1 MLKVEHLTKSYQTGS
16 QVYPVLKDI
25 SLEVEK
31 GEFVAV
37 MGPSGSGK
45 TTLLNCISCFI
56 PYEDGSIL
64 LAGKDLSG
72 LKEEGLAKVRN
83 QSMGFVFQD
92 FMLLDGLSVFENIC
106 LSPDHCEAA
115 DSSDGGK
122 GQAYLQ
128 PVRYC
133 KKLWRSIRR
142 ISQAGEKQRTAVAR
156 ALMNQPYVIL
166 ADEPTGNLD
175 SKSCKAVID
184 AFLQARSEMDATIF
198 MVTHDSYAASF
209 CDRVIVLKDGKVH
222 GELKR
227 TGTRRAFMDE
237 LLNTIRELGGDSDD
251 DE

>member
-1 MLKVEHLTKSYQTGS
+1 MLKVEHLTKNYQTGS

-64 LAGKDLSG
+64 LAGKNLSG

-106 LSPDHCEAA
+106 LPQIIAKTA

-128 PVRYC
+128 PVRY
-133 KKLWRSIRR
+133 
-142 ISQAGEKQRTAVAR
+142 
-156 ALMNQPYVIL
+156 
-166 ADEPTGNLD
+166 
-175 SKSCKAVID
+175 
-184 AFLQARSEMDATIF
+184 
-198 MVTHDSYAASF
+198 
-209 CDRVIVLKDGKVH
+209 
-222 GELKR
+222 
-227 TGTRRAFMDE
+227 
-237 LLNTIRELGGDSDD
+237 
-251 DE
+251 

>member
-106 LSPDHCEAA
+106 LPQIIAKRPIPQMEAKARHICSLFGIEKIMEKYPA
-115 DSSDGGK
+115 D
-122 GQAYLQ
+122 
-128 PVRYC
+128 
-133 KKLWRSIRR
+133 
-142 ISQAGEKQRTAVAR
+142 ISGGEKQRTAVAR

-175 SKSCKAVID
+175 PVTAEGIMQLFEEIACRGCAVVMSTHNTALIENHP
-184 AFLQARSEMDATIF
+184 ARAILFSQ
-198 MVTHDSYAASF
+198 
-209 CDRVIVLKDGKVH
+209 GK
-222 GELKR
+222 
-227 TGTRRAFMDE
+227 
-237 LLNTIRELGGDSDD
+237 IREVDLKAELG
-251 DE
+251 

>member
-106 LSPDHCEAA
+106 LPQIIA
-115 DSSDGGK
+115 
-122 GQAYLQ
+122 
-128 PVRYC
+128 
-133 KKLWRSIRR
+133 
-142 ISQAGEKQRTAVAR
+142 
-156 ALMNQPYVIL
+156 
-166 ADEPTGNLD
+166 
-175 SKSCKAVID
+175 
-184 AFLQARSEMDATIF
+184 
-198 MVTHDSYAASF
+198 
-209 CDRVIVLKDGKVH
+209 
-222 GELKR
+222 
-227 TGTRRAFMDE
+227 
-237 LLNTIRELGGDSDD
+237 
-251 DE
+251 